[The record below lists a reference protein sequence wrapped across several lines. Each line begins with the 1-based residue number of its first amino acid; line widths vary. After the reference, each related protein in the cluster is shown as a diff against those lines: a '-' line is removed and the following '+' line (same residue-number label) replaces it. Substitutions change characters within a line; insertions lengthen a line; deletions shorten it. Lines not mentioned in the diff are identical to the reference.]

1 MQLEKGTLDLTGR
14 EYKDFTKHIF
24 FTCFSKQATKNPAL
38 CLLTRKQIQLKIF
51 AQLSLQEMGNLLLF
65 HGELDQARKMRA
77 ITSSHPP
84 IKCM

>member
-1 MQLEKGTLDLTGR
+1 MLDLTER
-14 EYKDFTKHIF
+14 IRRFYQELF
-24 FTCFSKQATKNPAL
+24 FFLLSDLKEANKNPAL
-38 CLLTRKQIQLKIF
+38 CLLTGKQIQLKIF

-65 HGELDQARKMRA
+65 HGELEQARKMRA